1 GTAVSY
7 ADANLTTSATV
18 QLKVQDAASNDG
30 DIESQDVVID
40 TTAPTG
46 SVISFTDAD
55 GDINAAEATDVTFE
69 GTVEAGLTS
78 SNLTI
83 VITDT
88 DNGSVTVPTENITV
102 SAAGEVTVSGVDL
115 TGLAEGLLTVTM
127 TVTDD
132 AGNENVAAVT
142 DTATKLSDDFLDL
155 GNANRLTISEA
166 LIASAAGAVASTQ
179 TFADT
184 SGEATL
190 SLSSTESL
198 TSNGQAL
205 DWVVTDEGRTLTLA
219 SDVDNAAATAV
230 MVVSVTEDGSEVVY
244 SAELLGNIDQ
254 ANAESSTVDVL
265 VTLTDGTSSTSST
278 LNIDITD
285 DVPTIAASTV
295 VETLSS
301 NTDYTGSIFDG
312 EDDFGFGA
320 DAANGQVQS
329 FTFKG
334 LTFTVSD
341 DGTYADVTGTSTEIG
356 LEAGDTVSIVDGI
369 LAVETLSGE
378 SFSLNIDSGD
388 YSYSHQ
394 GQFSTADEAN
404 SRPIVNVTETDDV
417 LGIVGANVLSIV
429 DLNNNQLYNAY
440 DVDNN
445 LASVSISTSN
455 IYNTVSTYL
464 DGISDLLALTLAAL
478 DAVPLVDVPTVEE
491 LLDTLVGNSSWTYSA
506 AMASE
511 LGLVVTTQ
519 SGVSTETITI
529 TKTDGSQISN
539 LEINEILASIDF
551 TISTDGIL
559 SGLLDILDLDAII
572 SSILSTTSI
581 SATDTLDATS
591 DVAANATVIDLD
603 LDLFSGDYQP
613 PIKEGNE
620 GEDTLT
626 AASTGESLYGY
637 GGNDELNGGTSSDL
651 LRGGSGNDEL
661 NGGGAT
667 DLLIGGADDDTL
679 DGGDGVDI
687 LRWESG
693 DEGTVAAA
701 ATDTVLNFNNGG
713 VGSGDILDLRDMLN
727 GAYYVDS
734 ATNNLASYIS
744 AEYVS
749 AAGATVLYI
758 NTEGGLTADPAASA
772 NQVINIDGL
781 DLTEGGTL
789 TSSEVI
795 DFLISGEQLLVGTEV
810 NESDVSVTVVD
821 GDGDTATGEITFIG
835 EESLDSVSNA
845 APTVTADDDELLG
858 LVGLEA
864 LGLIDLYDS
873 NVFVAD
879 YDNNLRS
886 VVFDY
891 SALVTIDVDSLITAP
906 DFTWND
912 DLAIALGLSVQDTG
926 AEFDGVL
933 GTVAAN
939 AQITITAADGGDIDN
954 EALNQLLATVTLDQG
969 GINLVDVELFDA
981 LSITAT
987 DVYDAE
993 TTGTLSSLV
1002 DVDLLDGSSVF
1013 SGIDASSIL
1022 VGGAE
1027 ADIFDE
1033 SSSDTSVYLYG
1044 FAGNDVLTGGS
1055 ASDALQGGDGDD
1067 TLIGSLGD
1075 DYLSGGAGSNIFD
1088 GGDGDDTI
1096 VTSTLTF
1103 DVEGGVGIDT
1113 LSFDNTGES
1122 IDLTA
1127 LLDADA
1133 SVNTAA
1139 NIEVLDISASSETG
1153 TSLKIDADTVLNL
1166 TDGDNEL
1173 YIDGDE
1179 GDSVEA
1185 AGATSSA
1192 TTTEFNGT
1200 TYDTYQL
1207 GEATLYID
1215 QDVTVNTSNG

>member
-1 GTAVSY
+1 
-7 ADANLTTSATV
+7 
-18 QLKVQDAASNDG
+18 
-30 DIESQDVVID
+30 
-40 TTAPTG
+40 
-46 SVISFTDAD
+46 
-55 GDINAAEATDVTFE
+55 
-69 GTVEAGLTS
+69 
-78 SNLTI
+78 
-83 VITDT
+83 
-88 DNGSVTVPTENITV
+88 
-102 SAAGEVTVSGVDL
+102 
-115 TGLAEGLLTVTM
+115 
-127 TVTDD
+127 
-132 AGNENVAAVT
+132 
-142 DTATKLSDDFLDL
+142 
-155 GNANRLTISEA
+155 
-166 LIASAAGAVASTQ
+166 
-179 TFADT
+179 
-184 SGEATL
+184 
-190 SLSSTESL
+190 
-198 TSNGQAL
+198 
-205 DWVVTDEGRTLTLA
+205 
-219 SDVDNAAATAV
+219 
-230 MVVSVTEDGSEVVY
+230 
-244 SAELLGNIDQ
+244 
-254 ANAESSTVDVL
+254 
-265 VTLTDGTSSTSST
+265 
-278 LNIDITD
+278 
-285 DVPTIAASTV
+285 
-295 VETLSS
+295 
-301 NTDYTGSIFDG
+301 
-312 EDDFGFGA
+312 
-320 DAANGQVQS
+320 
-329 FTFKG
+329 
-334 LTFTVSD
+334 
-341 DGTYADVTGTSTEIG
+341 
-356 LEAGDTVSIVDGI
+356 
-369 LAVETLSGE
+369 
-378 SFSLNIDSGD
+378 
-388 YSYSHQ
+388 
-394 GQFSTADEAN
+394 
-404 SRPIVNVTETDDV
+404 
-417 LGIVGANVLSIV
+417 
-429 DLNNNQLYNAY
+429 
-440 DVDNN
+440 
-445 LASVSISTSN
+445 
-455 IYNTVSTYL
+455 
-464 DGISDLLALTLAAL
+464 
-478 DAVPLVDVPTVEE
+478 
-491 LLDTLVGNSSWTYSA
+491 
-506 AMASE
+506 MASE

-581 SATDTLDATS
+581 AATDTLDATS

-637 GGNDELNGGTSSDL
+637 GGNDELNGGNSSDL

-713 VGSGDILDLRDMLN
+713 AGSGDILDLRNMLN

-749 AAGATVLYI
+749 ATGTTVLYI

-795 DFLISGEQLLVGTEV
+795 DSLISGEQLLVGTEV

-835 EESLDSVSNA
+835 EESLDAVSNV

-864 LGLIDLYDS
+864 LSLIDLYDS
-873 NVFVAD
+873 SVFVAD

-886 VVFDY
+886 VVIDY

-1122 IDLTA
+1122 IGLTA